1 GDGEGGREGGSMA
14 STCPPGPTES
24 LELLDLLFDR
34 HDGILR
40 HVDLEGSDWTHLE
53 DSLLP
58 GPESN
63 DFFNSILGSGD
74 SMPSSPLWSPA
85 ASDSGISEDPSSD
98 QQDSPQHSLLMASP
112 GSYREGGP
120 SKPPYPS
127 YCHSPPTA
135 TGPQGPRA
143 EVLETSVSIDLEMWT
158 PGVFQ
163 EDSQELSG
171 SSPSCTLTVKDLLLS
186 RTEGGRSVRSHR
198 LPHSPPPPP
207 TRNLGRSFLNCQE
220 VTSQTLPPLTPSVPL
235 TLPLSV
241 WQFEERVLKKIRR
254 KIRNKQSAQESRKKK
269 KEYIDGL
276 ETRMSA
282 CTAQNQELQRKV
294 LHLEKQNLS
303 LLEQLRKLQALV
315 VQSTSKAAQ
324 TGTCVAVLLL
334 SFALIVFPSISPF
347 AQNKAE
353 APGDFV
359 PVRVF
364 SRSLHADAASRV
376 FQALVKDGEEPGPR
390 EGDTP
395 RWREYSQEEHSS
407 SLLSKFLG
415 SSQEQESHPGNGTP
429 SLPPQAQP
437 NLEGVKP
444 GESSGPNQGL
454 LLWSDPNTPSPMV
467 LELGEEL

>member
-1 GDGEGGREGGSMA
+1 MA

-186 RTEGGRSVRSHR
+186 SSSDLHQQHQQHQQQV
-198 LPHSPPPPP
+198 PP
-207 TRNLGRSFLNCQE
+207 FLLRPGSGHCQE
-220 VTSQTLPPLTPSVPL
+220 LVLTEDEKKLLVKEGVTLPAQLPLTK
-235 TLPLSV
+235 
-241 WQFEERVLKKIRR
+241 FEERVLKKIRR

>member
-1 GDGEGGREGGSMA
+1 HGRDTASGEMA

-53 DSLLP
+53 DSVS
-58 GPESN
+58 PESN

-186 RTEGGRSVRSHR
+186 SSSDLVRSCPCPRPTRSFSGSGPPFLLELQPPISAPPAPRTGPLER
-198 LPHSPPPPP
+198 LRGSPRRALFGDWSFTPPP
-207 TRNLGRSFLNCQE
+207 RSFLSFPC
-220 VTSQTLPPLTPSVPL
+220 
-235 TLPLSV
+235 
-241 WQFEERVLKKIRR
+241 
-254 KIRNKQSAQESRKKK
+254 
-269 KEYIDGL
+269 
-276 ETRMSA
+276 RMSA

>member
-1 GDGEGGREGGSMA
+1 MA

-143 EVLETSVSIDLEMWT
+143 EVLETSVSIDLAEMWT

-186 RTEGGRSVRSHR
+186 SSSDLHQQHQQHQQQV
-198 LPHSPPPPP
+198 PP
-207 TRNLGRSFLNCQE
+207 FLLRPGSGHCQE
-220 VTSQTLPPLTPSVPL
+220 LVLTEDEKKLLVKEGVTLPAQLPLTK
-235 TLPLSV
+235 
-241 WQFEERVLKKIRR
+241 FEERVLKKIRR